1 MERKVK
7 PHKENSKEK
16 AWRHACLE
24 KKKKKQLLKLYSQY
38 QKLQHHIEIC

>member
-24 KKKKKQLLKLYSQY
+24 KKKKKKTSQIV
-38 QKLQHHIEIC
+38 LPVSEASASH